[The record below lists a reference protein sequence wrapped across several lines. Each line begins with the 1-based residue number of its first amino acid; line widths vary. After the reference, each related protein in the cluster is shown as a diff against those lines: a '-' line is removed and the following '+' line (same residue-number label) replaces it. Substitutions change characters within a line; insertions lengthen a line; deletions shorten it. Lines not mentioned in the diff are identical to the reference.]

1 MVNMT
6 NSNPWIR
13 YADVLTLI
21 KSSTGDAIKG
31 NKSAQSQISQAY
43 WDGIKENCRV
53 MGVNVAD
60 LAVSTP
66 QPPSAAMVEAR
77 TLAGVIDCI
86 DVMIEKALS
95 GRDEQTPGVML
106 LGLKD
111 LRTELRNQQ
120 AKLLGG

>member
-1 MVNMT
+1 MPT
-6 NSNPWIR
+6 PNPWIR

-21 KSSTGDAIKG
+21 KCSTGDAIKG
-31 NKSAQSQISQAY
+31 GKSAQSQIPQAY
-43 WDGIKENCRV
+43 WEGVKENCRV

-60 LAVSTP
+60 LAVTTP

-86 DVMIEKALS
+86 DAMIEKALS
-95 GRDEQTPGVML
+95 SREEQAQTNML
-106 LGLKD
+106 LGLKN

>member
-1 MVNMT
+1 MPT
-6 NSNPWIR
+6 SNPLIR
-13 YADVLTLI
+13 YADILAVI
-21 KSSTGDAIKG
+21 ERSTGDAIKG
-31 NKSAQSQISQAY
+31 KKSAKSQIYHAY
-43 WDGIKENCRV
+43 WEGVKENCRV

-66 QPPSAAMVEAR
+66 QPPSAEMVEAR

-95 GRDEQTPGVML
+95 SRDEQTPGVML

-120 AKLLGG
+120 AKLLGD

>member
-1 MVNMT
+1 MST
-6 NSNPWIR
+6 SNPWIR
-13 YADVLTLI
+13 YVDVLTLI

-31 NKSAQSQISQAY
+31 RNSAQSQISHAY
-43 WDGIKENCRV
+43 WEGVKENCRV

-60 LAVSTP
+60 LAVATP
-66 QPPSAAMVEAR
+66 QPPSTAMVEVR

-86 DVMIEKALS
+86 DVIIEKALS
-95 GRDEQTPGVML
+95 SRDEQAPGVML

-120 AKLLGG
+120 AKLLGD

>member
-1 MVNMT
+1 MPT
-6 NSNPWIR
+6 SNPWIR
-13 YADVLTLI
+13 YADVLAVI
-21 KSSTGDAIKG
+21 ERSTVDAIKKK
-31 NKSAQSQISQAY
+31 NSAKSESDWAY
-43 WDGIKENCRV
+43 WEGIKENCRV

-60 LAVSTP
+60 LAVTTT

-95 GRDEQTPGVML
+95 SREEQAQANML
-106 LGLKD
+106 LGLKN

>member
-1 MVNMT
+1 MPT
-6 NSNPWIR
+6 SNPLIR
-13 YADVLTLI
+13 YADMLAVI
-21 KSSTGDAIKG
+21 ERSTGDAIKG
-31 NKSAQSQISQAY
+31 KKSAQSQISHAY
-43 WDGIKENCRV
+43 WEGVKENCRV

-66 QPPSAAMVEAR
+66 QPPSAEMVEAR

-86 DVMIEKALS
+86 DVIIEKALS
-95 GRDEQTPGVML
+95 SRDEQTPGVML

-120 AKLLGG
+120 AKLLGD